1 MGYIFR
7 LRNADKEGEI
17 VIEAQSEEYP
27 SNESIEDTLKHFQID
42 DYNPDDFKQDLFNL
56 FDVRSNI
63 KDCDYV
69 VSIYKDNQSDPY
81 GDLAKQCEK
90 ARERLQKYVVRPG
103 EHAPQKRT
111 DKQKVLEEAATVLTS
126 ERCLSIYPDDIK
138 DLYEN
143 GMSVEDVVK
152 RFNERGVWL

>member
-17 VIEAQSEEYP
+17 AIEARAEERP
-27 SNESIEDTLKHFQID
+27 SDEAIEDVLQHFLID
-42 DYNPDDFKQDLFNL
+42 DYNPDDFKQSL

-63 KDCDYV
+63 EDCDYV
-69 VSIYKDNQSDPY
+69 VSIYKEDEPDPY
-81 GDLAKQCEK
+81 EDLAKQCEK
-90 ARERLQKYVVRPG
+90 ARERLQKFVVRP
-103 EHAPQKRT
+103 EERAPQKKT

-126 ERCLSIYPDDIK
+126 ERCLTVYPDDIK

-143 GMSVEDVVK
+143 GMSVEDIVK